1 MLNRIQLYNYNINNN
16 LYSKLLPNN
25 YLDLAKLNKISLSIN
40 FNNKNLSNIN
50 ILYTLL
56 FLELITNQKS
66 SLIFLKNRKNKTK
79 NIKIL
84 GCKITLHGFPM
95 YNFLDYF
102 VNIVLPKVKHLDK
115 LKMSENQQEF
125 TLCFSNFRSFIE
137 LEDDLESFDFMRRN
151 KITII
156 FNGNNTNLRTFLN
169 YIGIIFN

>member
-1 MLNRIQLYNYNINNN
+1 
-16 LYSKLLPNN
+16 
-25 YLDLAKLNKISLSIN
+25 
-40 FNNKNLSNIN
+40 
-50 ILYTLL
+50 
-56 FLELITNQKS
+56 
-66 SLIFLKNRKNKTK
+66 
-79 NIKIL
+79 
-84 GCKITLHGFPM
+84 M